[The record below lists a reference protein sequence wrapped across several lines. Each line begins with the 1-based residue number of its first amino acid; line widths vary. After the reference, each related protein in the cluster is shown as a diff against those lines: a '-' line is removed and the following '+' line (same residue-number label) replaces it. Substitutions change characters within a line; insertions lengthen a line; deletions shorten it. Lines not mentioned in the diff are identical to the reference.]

1 MIEQE
6 FIGKTV
12 EAAVEEGLKTLNLS
26 KEEAEITVLEEGK
39 KGLFKSVPAK
49 VSIRKKMTDGERAVE
64 FLDKVFEIL
73 NIPVTNELTED
84 EENTKIN
91 VITTSSYSV
100 IGHRGEILDSLQ
112 ILAGAVANIGREDYK
127 RVKKMDRQQ
136 FESFCKNLYMTAYE
150 EGRKSVPGIDITEVQ
165 KAISETPGIG
175 SKRLQS
181 IMDSLN
187 SKFGEE
193 KSDEGN

>member
-1 MIEQE
+1 M
-6 FIGKTV
+6 
-12 EAAVEEGLKTLNLS
+12 N
-26 KEEAEITVLEEGK
+26 
-39 KGLFKSVPAK
+39 KSRNMK
-49 VSIRKKMTDGERAVE
+49 SG
-64 FLDKVFEIL
+64 
-73 NIPVTNELTED
+73 
-84 EENTKIN
+84 
-91 VITTSSYSV
+91 
-100 IGHRGEILDSLQ
+100 
-112 ILAGAVANIGREDYK
+112 AGYMLRREDYK

-150 EGRKSVPGIDITEVQ
+150 DGRKSVPGIDITEVQ

-193 KSDEGN
+193 SKDD

>member
-1 MIEQE
+1 MNKSRNMKS
-6 FIGKTV
+6 G
-12 EAAVEEGLKTLNLS
+12 AGYTL
-26 KEEAEITVLEEGK
+26 
-39 KGLFKSVPAK
+39 
-49 VSIRKKMTDGERAVE
+49 R
-64 FLDKVFEIL
+64 
-73 NIPVTNELTED
+73 
-84 EENTKIN
+84 
-91 VITTSSYSV
+91 
-100 IGHRGEILDSLQ
+100 
-112 ILAGAVANIGREDYK
+112 REDYK

>member
-1 MIEQE
+1 M
-6 FIGKTV
+6 
-12 EAAVEEGLKTLNLS
+12 N
-26 KEEAEITVLEEGK
+26 
-39 KGLFKSVPAK
+39 KSRNMK
-49 VSIRKKMTDGERAVE
+49 SG
-64 FLDKVFEIL
+64 
-73 NIPVTNELTED
+73 
-84 EENTKIN
+84 
-91 VITTSSYSV
+91 
-100 IGHRGEILDSLQ
+100 
-112 ILAGAVANIGREDYK
+112 AGYMLRREDYK

-136 FESFCKNLYMTAYE
+136 FENFCKNLYQTAYE

>member
-1 MIEQE
+1 M
-6 FIGKTV
+6 
-12 EAAVEEGLKTLNLS
+12 N
-26 KEEAEITVLEEGK
+26 
-39 KGLFKSVPAK
+39 KSRNMK
-49 VSIRKKMTDGERAVE
+49 SG
-64 FLDKVFEIL
+64 
-73 NIPVTNELTED
+73 
-84 EENTKIN
+84 
-91 VITTSSYSV
+91 
-100 IGHRGEILDSLQ
+100 
-112 ILAGAVANIGREDYK
+112 AGYMLRREDYK

-136 FESFCKNLYMTAYE
+136 FENFYKNLYMTAYE

-193 KSDEGN
+193 SKDD

>member
-1 MIEQE
+1 MKK
-6 FIGKTV
+6 FMKSMKKFFKTM
-12 EAAVEEGLKTLNLS
+12 
-26 KEEAEITVLEEGK
+26 K
-39 KGLFKSVPAK
+39 KAK
-49 VSIRKKMTDGERAVE
+49 NMTTG
-64 FLDKVFEIL
+64 
-73 NIPVTNELTED
+73 
-84 EENTKIN
+84 
-91 VITTSSYSV
+91 
-100 IGHRGEILDSLQ
+100 
-112 ILAGAVANIGREDYK
+112 AGYLLRREDYK

>member
-1 MIEQE
+1 M
-6 FIGKTV
+6 
-12 EAAVEEGLKTLNLS
+12 N
-26 KEEAEITVLEEGK
+26 
-39 KGLFKSVPAK
+39 KSRNMK
-49 VSIRKKMTDGERAVE
+49 SG
-64 FLDKVFEIL
+64 
-73 NIPVTNELTED
+73 
-84 EENTKIN
+84 
-91 VITTSSYSV
+91 
-100 IGHRGEILDSLQ
+100 
-112 ILAGAVANIGREDYK
+112 AGYMLRREDYK

-136 FESFCKNLYMTAYE
+136 FENFCKNLYMTAYE
-150 EGRKSVPGIDITEVQ
+150 DGRKSVPGIDITEVQ